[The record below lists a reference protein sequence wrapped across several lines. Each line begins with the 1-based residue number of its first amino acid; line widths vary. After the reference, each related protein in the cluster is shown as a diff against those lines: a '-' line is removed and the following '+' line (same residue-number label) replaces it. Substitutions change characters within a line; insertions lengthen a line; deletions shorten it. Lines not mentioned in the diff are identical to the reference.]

1 MAKPGLSWAS
11 LIVFHYWSGILDYL
25 IPVFLGYPGS
35 SGGKESACSV
45 GDLGLIPGLGR
56 SLAKGNSNPFHYSC
70 PENARQRNL
79 VGYSPWDCKKSDMT
93 EQLT

>member
-1 MAKPGLSWAS
+1 MGEGVVREFGVDMYTLAFSC
-11 LIVFHYWSGILDYL
+11 
-25 IPVFLGYPGS
+25 GS
-35 SGGKESACSV
+35 AAKESACSV

-79 VGYSPWDCKKSDMT
+79 VGYSLWDCKKSDMT

>member
-1 MAKPGLSWAS
+1 MYLAKPGLSWAS

-45 GDLGLIPGLGR
+45 GDLGLIPGWGR
-56 SLAKGNSNPFHYSC
+56 PPGGVLPGETLWTEEPGGVQSVGS
-70 PENARQRNL
+70 QR
-79 VGYSPWDCKKSDMT
+79 VGHD
-93 EQLT
+93 